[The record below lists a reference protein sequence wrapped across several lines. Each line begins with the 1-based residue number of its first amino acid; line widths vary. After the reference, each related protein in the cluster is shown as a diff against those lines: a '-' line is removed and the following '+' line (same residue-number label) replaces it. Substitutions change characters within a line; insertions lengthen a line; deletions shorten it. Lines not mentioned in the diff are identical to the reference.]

1 MPEIL
6 FDESAR
12 RRLQRGV
19 DALAD
24 AVRVTLGPHGRTVVL
39 GRPGGGL
46 PSVTADGDTV
56 AAGLSLDDPYAN
68 LGLRLARE
76 AGETT
81 RSHVGDGATT
91 AIVLCQAMTRHGL
104 RAIAAGASPVA
115 LKRGIGR
122 AVDAVDAHL
131 RGRARPVAGVA
142 DLAGVATNAVRD
154 RELGELVAAALDKAG
169 PDGVVTVEASEA
181 AGTEMDLLDGLRLP
195 AGYLSPYM
203 AMDPQR
209 MMAVLDDPYVLLHDG
224 RIDALAELLPLLE
237 RVVATGR
244 PLLVIADDVVDDA
257 LATLLLNNVEE
268 SLRSVAVKA
277 PELGGTRIETLRDV
291 AALTG
296 AELIAP
302 EAGLRLG
309 RVGLEV
315 LGSARRV
322 VVTRDD
328 TTVVGGAGGE
338 AAVHQRIRQIRTRL
352 AEATSDWERDRLRVR
367 IARLAGGVC
376 LLRVGGHTEVEREA
390 RMQRVERA
398 LSAGRAAARDGVIA
412 GGGAALV
419 KAGTALD
426 GLPALGDEQIG
437 VYVVREALAEPL
449 RWIATNAGAD
459 GAHVAAHVASLPE
472 QIGYDARSGDYRDL
486 LGEGIV
492 DPVSVALRALRTA
505 ASVTGALLTTEAVV
519 TGTASSRTV
528 DFYVGHRH
536 GEDGHHHGH
545 EH

>member
-39 GRPGGGL
+39 GRSGGGP

-76 AGETT
+76 AGDTT

-104 RAIAAGASPVA
+104 RAVAAGASPVA
-115 LKRGIGR
+115 LKRGIER

-142 DLAGVATNAVRD
+142 DLAGVATNAARD
-154 RELGELVAAALDKAG
+154 RELGELVATALDKAG
-169 PDGVVTVEASEA
+169 PDGVVTVEESEA
-181 AGTEMDLLDGLRLP
+181 AGTEMELLDGLRL
-195 AGYLSPYM
+195 ATGYVSPYM
-203 AMDPQR
+203 VTDPQR
-209 MMAVLDDPYVLLHDG
+209 MVAVLDDPYVLLHDG
-224 RIDALAELLPLLE
+224 RIDALAEFLPLLE

-244 PLLVIADDVVDDA
+244 PLFVVADDVVDDA
-257 LATLLLNNVEE
+257 LATLLLNNVED
-268 SLRSVAVKA
+268 SFRSVAVKA
-277 PELGGTRIETLRDV
+277 PELGGTRTETLRDM

-296 AELIAP
+296 AELVTP
-302 EAGLRLG
+302 EAGLRLA

-328 TTVVGGAGGE
+328 TTIVGGAGGE
-338 AAVHQRIRQIRTRL
+338 AAVHQRIRQIRSRL
-352 AEATSDWERDRLRVR
+352 AVATTDWERDRLRMR

-376 LLRVGGHTEVEREA
+376 LLRVGGHTDVERRA

-398 LSAGRAAARDGVIA
+398 LSAGRAAVRDGVIA

-426 GLPALGDEQIG
+426 GVPVRGDERAG
-437 VYVVREALAEPL
+437 VYVVREALAAPL

-459 GAHVAAHVASLPE
+459 GPHVAAHVATLPE
-472 QIGYDARSGDYRDL
+472 QVGYDACSGDYRDL
-486 LGEGIV
+486 LREGIA
-492 DPVSVALRALRTA
+492 DPVSVTLRALRTA
-505 ASVTGALLTTEAVV
+505 ASVTEALLSTEAVV
-519 TGTASSRTV
+519 TGTASSRRV
-528 DFYVGHRH
+528 DFHVGHRH